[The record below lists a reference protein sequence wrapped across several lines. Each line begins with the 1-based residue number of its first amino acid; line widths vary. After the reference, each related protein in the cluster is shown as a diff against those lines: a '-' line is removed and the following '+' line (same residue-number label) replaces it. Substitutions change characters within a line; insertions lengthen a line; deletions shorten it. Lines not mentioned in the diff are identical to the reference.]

1 MSDEKDP
8 VELFVAYVEAL
19 SAEAKKELEE
29 LARRD
34 RKFGE
39 DVAQEHRS

>member
-1 MSDEKDP
+1 MSEEQDP
-8 VELFVAYVEAL
+8 VDLFVAFVEAL
-19 SAEAKKELEE
+19 SPAAKKELEE

>member
-8 VELFVAYVEAL
+8 VDVFVAFVEAL
-19 SAEAKKELEE
+19 PADAKKELDE

>member
-1 MSDEKDP
+1 MTDEKDP
-8 VELFVAYVEAL
+8 VEQFVRFVNAMSV
-19 SAEAKKELEE
+19 EAKKELEE